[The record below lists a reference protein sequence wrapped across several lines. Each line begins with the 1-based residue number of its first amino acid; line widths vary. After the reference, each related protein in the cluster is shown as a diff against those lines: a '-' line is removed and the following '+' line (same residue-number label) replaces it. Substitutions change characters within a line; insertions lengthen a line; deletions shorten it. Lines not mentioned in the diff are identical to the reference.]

1 MKTDVRRLLCAYA
14 VVIIVNIVLCS
25 LAYIFFPAWR
35 PSLQNEGHLVEN
47 MSAALYFGSALLG
60 FFMLLRVKEKKTRI
74 VYLVIPFLGL
84 MGFLEEISFGESLF
98 NIQMPWIGDFKI
110 NSLHELIFFALW
122 KLNKHKYDYF
132 WLYLFLFAFFSVA
145 AFFIIRRYHRH
156 FMQALKAYPSY
167 RFVLFSIGFLFV
179 AQIFDM
185 HIIDLEF
192 DVFLEELFELNGAVG
207 LFFASLSIPAH

>member
-1 MKTDVRRLLCAYA
+1 MKTEVRWLPCAYA

-25 LAYIFFPAWR
+25 LAYIFFPEWR

-60 FFMLLRVKEKKTRI
+60 FFMLLRVKEKTTRI

-84 MGFLEEISFGESLF
+84 MGFLDEISFWESVP
-98 NIQMPWIGDFKI
+98 NIQIPWIGNFKVD
-110 NSLHELIFFALW
+110 SLHDLISIVYR
-122 KLNKHKYDYF
+122 KLAKYKYDYF
-132 WLYLFLFAFFSVA
+132 WFYLFLFAFFSVA

-179 AQIFDM
+179 AQIHDM
-185 HIIDLEF
+185 GFIDLEF
-192 DVFLEELFELNGAVG
+192 GVFLEELFELNGAVG

>member
-1 MKTDVRRLLCAYA
+1 MKTDVRRLPCAYA

-84 MGFLEEISFGESLF
+84 MGFLEEIGFGERLF
-98 NIQMPWIGDFKI
+98 NIQMPRIGNFKI
-110 NSLHELIFFALW
+110 DGLHDLIQVAYWELA
-122 KLNKHKYDYF
+122 KHKYDYF

-179 AQIFDM
+179 AQIHDM
-185 HIIDLEF
+185 GFIDLEF
-192 DVFLEELFELNGAVG
+192 GVFLEELFELNGAVG